1 MNEETKLIEWI
12 DEGMEVYLGL
22 LSEKEKEQLTW
33 FLNKLSPVDLFAY
46 KLEALSGFLTTMHE
60 TTKKKVN
67 P

>member
-22 LSEKEKEQLTW
+22 LPEKEKEQLKTY
-33 FLNKLSPVDLFAY
+33 LSVLGPAQLFSY
-46 KLEALSGFLTTMHE
+46 KLEVLSKLLATMSN